1 MLIIGRIHPGHP
13 DGAFRRKKQ
22 GIEMLGQRR
31 LAAPVMTENGGKLTV
46 TDLQIHTPDGMRH
59 LCLFTVIR
67 VRLIIVPHIVNADN
81 VAIFFLIFFS
91 YAVFHHFSHCPA
103 VFSAKFMI

>member
-1 MLIIGRIHPGHP
+1 MMENSITEENKKEDRDIIRVDDVRYDYQTYAD
-13 DGAFRRKKQ
+13 DGEEA
-22 GIEMLGQRR
+22 E
-31 LAAPVMTENGGKLTV
+31 V
-46 TDLQIHTPDGMRH
+46 THAIRGVDLQIHTPDGMRH